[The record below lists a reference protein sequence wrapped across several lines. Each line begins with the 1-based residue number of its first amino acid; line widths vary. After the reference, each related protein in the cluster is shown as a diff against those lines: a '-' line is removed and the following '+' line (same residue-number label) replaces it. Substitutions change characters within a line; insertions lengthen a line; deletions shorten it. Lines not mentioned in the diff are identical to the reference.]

1 MASNLLG
8 LLRCWEHTAL
18 DPRRD
23 SPDLALQNIHAID
36 SSTKAPGMLY
46 NPNGTVP
53 QGEINMDQHPLI
65 MEKGN
70 AGRVWDPNISRGQER
85 KNKRMKRKSQCTMN
99 IKRRAGN
106 GKKLQGI
113 RKSSS
118 FQEYEKKMTREIK
131 MKAPIFGLET
141 NCSWHG
147 YCIRDFRVRVR
158 GLECV
163 PHRPCA
169 VPVSDCCVGKIED
182 NIVFASKRKDHER
195 ISRRQTKHQKNYQKV
210 RTVERML
217 KRPCNILRRN
227 VRWVDL

>member
-1 MASNLLG
+1 MNHTKDLDSFDPGANKTTVWWRGLARLHPVLRSLLQTMASNLLG

-85 KNKRMKRKSQCTMN
+85 KNKRMKRKSQCTM
-99 IKRRAGN
+99 KYKEKG
-106 GKKLQGI
+106 GKW
-113 RKSSS
+113 
-118 FQEYEKKMTREIK
+118 QETSRNQEIK
-131 MKAPIFGLET
+131 QL
-141 NCSWHG
+141 S
-147 YCIRDFRVRVR
+147 
-158 GLECV
+158 
-163 PHRPCA
+163 
-169 VPVSDCCVGKIED
+169 
-182 NIVFASKRKDHER
+182 R
-195 ISRRQTKHQKNYQKV
+195 I
-210 RTVERML
+210 
-217 KRPCNILRRN
+217 
-227 VRWVDL
+227 